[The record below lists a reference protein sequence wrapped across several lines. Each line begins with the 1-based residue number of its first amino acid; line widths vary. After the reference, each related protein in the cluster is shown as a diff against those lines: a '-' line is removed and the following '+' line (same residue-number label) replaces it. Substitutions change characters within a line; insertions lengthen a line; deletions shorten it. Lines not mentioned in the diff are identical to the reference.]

1 MILKK
6 CKNLPQVS
14 DVAHGPLVFFNYM
27 HLYLKCIFILAVL
40 FLLFRSLLESCQPFK
55 TTIRTKIRYSK
66 MNKEKT
72 ARPVIRRF
80 FRLDW
85 GAWIRTRTGRGKR
98 RYQKSAERRR
108 RLDQHVF
115 CNKQQNKLL
124 DQLVT
129 PFWRRKMH
137 FVDDP
142 YAPYQKR
149 HHISRFFK
157 EKQPF
162 YPWSLCDL
170 PPFFSNFCSY
180 LCVINKCWL
189 LNYEWLCWCS

>member
-1 MILKK
+1 MAASMIKHFSKGAQLVA
-6 CKNLPQVS
+6 CQVWRSTPRARRPEGTSLVHQFSTLNLENANRGCALSNQSIYRTPVQ
-14 DVAHGPLVFFNYM
+14 
-27 HLYLKCIFILAVL
+27 
-40 FLLFRSLLESCQPFK
+40 RSLLEACQPFK

-162 YPWSLCDL
+162 YP
-170 PPFFSNFCSY
+170 
-180 LCVINKCWL
+180 
-189 LNYEWLCWCS
+189 